1 MAGALWPIPYL
12 LLAPAILLVG
22 LLVLGLVQIGD
33 SSLRTLDT
41 STFLQSD
48 YWTLA
53 NYRKALTESLFR
65 TVATR
70 SLIGAL
76 IVTAVTLMLAFP
88 YAYLMVRTPSAVL
101 RKVLLIA
108 LFLPFF
114 IGQVVRAY
122 GWLIILGN
130 QGMVNEALGLVGVPP
145 MRLLYNYPAVLF
157 GLVQYMLP
165 FAVLM
170 LAPAMTAIPEELESA
185 AQSLGAN
192 GSDLPPCRAAAGPPR
207 PRRRGAGGADAVAH
221 RFRHAGHPWR
231 RLAGFHRQRHL
242 RPVLPNLGSGPRLDA
257 CFAARRRRLAARRHR
272 LHPVRRRHAGDGEG
286 APMTAP
292 LSKTIFLWTVV
303 ICVLVI
309 LSAPTVVV
317 LGASFTAGNIIAFPP
332 EGLSLQWYSKIAGAR
347 DLWSAF
353 LRSLYVAT
361 VCTIIAVPVGT
372 LAGIALAK
380 YRVRFEAP
388 IQIYLLLPFT
398 IPLIGSGI
406 GLMLLFGEAPA
417 WQLLARS
424 VACTVINLPS

>member
-1 MAGALWPIPYL
+1 MDAAEAVAAALWPARFGPAIPYL

-192 GSDLPPCRAAAGPPR
+192 WVRTFRHVVLPLAR
-207 PRRRGAGGADAVAH
+207 PGLVGAGLVLLTLSLTDFAMPAILGGGSQDFIANAIYDQF
-221 RFRHAGHPWR
+221 FRTSDQG
-231 RLAGFHRQRHL
+231 
-242 RPVLPNLGSGPRLDA
+242 LGST
-257 CFAARRRRLAARRHR
+257 LALLLVAVGS
-272 LHPVRRRHAGDGEG
+272 LLVGIVFTLFG
-286 APMTAP
+286 A
-292 LSKTIFLWTVV
+292 
-303 ICVLVI
+303 
-309 LSAPTVVV
+309 
-317 LGASFTAGNIIAFPP
+317 
-332 EGLSLQWYSKIAGAR
+332 
-347 DLWSAF
+347 
-353 LRSLYVAT
+353 
-361 VCTIIAVPVGT
+361 GT
-372 LAGIALAK
+372 LAMG
-380 YRVRFEAP
+380 R
-388 IQIYLLLPFT
+388 
-398 IPLIGSGI
+398 
-406 GLMLLFGEAPA
+406 
-417 WQLLARS
+417 ARR
-424 VACTVINLPS
+424 

>member
-1 MAGALWPIPYL
+1 MDAAEAVAAALWPARFGPAIPYL

-114 IGQVVRAY
+114 VGQVVRAY

-192 GSDLPPCRAAAGPPR
+192 WVRTFRHVVLPLAR
-207 PRRRGAGGADAVAH
+207 PGLVGAGLVVLTLSLTDFAMPAILGGGSQDFIANAIYDQF
-221 RFRHAGHPWR
+221 FRTSDQG
-231 RLAGFHRQRHL
+231 
-242 RPVLPNLGSGPRLDA
+242 LGST
-257 CFAARRRRLAARRHR
+257 LALLLVAVGS
-272 LHPVRRRHAGDGEG
+272 LLVGIVFTLFG
-286 APMTAP
+286 A
-292 LSKTIFLWTVV
+292 
-303 ICVLVI
+303 
-309 LSAPTVVV
+309 
-317 LGASFTAGNIIAFPP
+317 
-332 EGLSLQWYSKIAGAR
+332 
-347 DLWSAF
+347 
-353 LRSLYVAT
+353 
-361 VCTIIAVPVGT
+361 GT
-372 LAGIALAK
+372 LAMG
-380 YRVRFEAP
+380 R
-388 IQIYLLLPFT
+388 
-398 IPLIGSGI
+398 
-406 GLMLLFGEAPA
+406 
-417 WQLLARS
+417 ARR
-424 VACTVINLPS
+424 